1 MDESLYIAC
10 LRVGSSVLTGI
21 TSALLLELPLTK
33 TWFSLTYNA
42 FLCILSAIAAIRLE
56 RYLQE

>member
-1 MDESLYIAC
+1 MDDFLFLVC
-10 LRVGSSVLTGI
+10 LLVSASDLFGI

>member
-1 MDESLYIAC
+1 MDEYLYIAC
-10 LRVGSSVLTGI
+10 LRVGSSILTGI

-33 TWFSLTYNA
+33 TWFELTYNA